1 MGVIYLVRHG
11 QAPLHAYSTEPAP
24 GNAPGLTELGFEQA
38 RRTGLALAGQVP
50 AFTAAVSGALPRQRA
65 TLGAVLDAFGTVHAG
80 DAPERVVDAGWDE
93 YVIPALP
100 GGPTPDLYDSP
111 AAYQQLLDDALL
123 RWTEGAGS
131 GASGPNGVSAA
142 QSDETYAEYL
152 ARTSA
157 AADRAVALAGSGQ
170 TVLAVSS
177 AGTITAL
184 IARLWGVPAQS
195 WPALARAMVNASYS
209 KLLVGRRGITVVSVN
224 EHAHLSASD
233 VGLATF
239 R

>member
-1 MGVIYLVRHG
+1 MSG
-11 QAPLHAYSTEPAP
+11 
-24 GNAPGLTELGFEQA
+24 
-38 RRTGLALAGQVP
+38 GLARQVATRDAVLAAFGDVHGGGVP
-50 AFTAAVSGALPRQRA
+50 AT
-65 TLGAVLDAFGTVHAG
+65 T
-80 DAPERVVDAGWDE
+80 VDAGWDE

-100 GGPTPDLYDSP
+100 GGPTPDLYASP
-111 AAYQQLLDDALL
+111 AGYQQVLDDALL
-123 RWTEGAGS
+123 RWTEGA
-131 GASGPNGVSAA
+131 AD
-142 QSDETYAEYL
+142 SDETYAEYV

-157 AADRAVALAGSGQ
+157 AAGRAVALAGSGQ

-195 WPALARAMVNASYS
+195 WPALARAMVNASYT

-224 EHAHLSASD
+224 EHAHLSATD
-233 VGLATF
+233 VGMATF

>member
-24 GNAPGLTELGFEQA
+24 GDAPGLTELGFEQA

-123 RWTEGAGS
+123 RWTAGA
-131 GASGPNGVSAA
+131 AD
-142 QSDETYAEYL
+142 SDETYAEYL